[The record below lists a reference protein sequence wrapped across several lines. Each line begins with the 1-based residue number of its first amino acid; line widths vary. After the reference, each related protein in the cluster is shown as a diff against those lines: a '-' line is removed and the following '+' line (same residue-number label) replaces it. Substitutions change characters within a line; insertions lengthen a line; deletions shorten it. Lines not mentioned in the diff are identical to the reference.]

1 VGQVRWLDIDG
12 FAYHPTFV
20 PTPPTTDGA
29 RRSWHDTSLVDR
41 ASPLC
46 RRYPPWLI
54 ALAAVGGTLLLVDA
68 AFRWSTP
75 SDEHAYW
82 LAGRNLIDGR
92 SVYALARL
100 GPIQPYAYHY
110 PPPFAQLVAPIA
122 AVVPAE
128 VWTAAWTVLLLACL
142 LWLAGRDPIIALAS
156 VAFLPVAVELWFRNI
171 HLPLAVLTYLG
182 LRRWPVLLGIGML
195 VKVSPGLGLLYL
207 AAKGQLRGATLGVA
221 VAASIVAVSAALG
234 PNLWAEFL
242 DVTLARGPL
251 DVSGFLPLPYAL
263 RLAAGV
269 ITVLLA
275 ARLRAPWNDGVAI
288 VGMTI
293 ALPTLW
299 FTALSF
305 LVAALPSLREAGW
318 ARSGD

>member
-1 VGQVRWLDIDG
+1 M
-12 FAYHPTFV
+12 
-20 PTPPTTDGA
+20 
-29 RRSWHDTSLVDR
+29 DR
-41 ASPLC
+41 TRPLL
-46 RRYPPWLI
+46 RRYPPWL
-54 ALAAVGGTLLLVDA
+54 LFVAAVGGTLLLVDGV
-68 AFRWSTP
+68 FRWSTP

-82 LAGRNLIDGR
+82 LAGRNLIEGH
-92 SVYALARL
+92 SIYELARL
-100 GPIQPYAYHY
+100 GPIEPYAYHY
-110 PPPFAQLVAPIA
+110 PPPFAQLMAPIA

-128 VWTAAWTVLLLACL
+128 VWTAAWTVLLLACV
-142 LWLAGRDPIIALAS
+142 LWLAGRDPIVALAS

-207 AAKGQLRGATLGVA
+207 AAKGQLRATLGLG
-221 VAASIVAVSAALG
+221 VAASIVAVSVVLG

-263 RLAAGV
+263 RLAAGIV
-269 ITVLLA
+269 TVLVA

-305 LVAALPSLREAGW
+305 LLAALPSLRHAGG
-318 ARSGD
+318 ARSRD